1 MNKLIRFLD
10 ANNYNFLRGK
20 DKDGTTRLIVINVLN
35 KYHCEKLEN
44 ELNNYCFHRFENG
57 EYFCYYV
64 HF

>member
-1 MNKLIRFLD
+1 MNKLIRFLN

-20 DKDGTTRLIVINVLN
+20 DKDGLPYLIVIND

-44 ELNNYCFHRFENG
+44 ELNNYCFQCFKND

>member
-1 MNKLIRFLD
+1 MNKLIRFLN

-20 DKDGTTRLIVINVLN
+20 DKDGATRLIVINVLN
-35 KYHCEKLEN
+35 KYMCEKLEN
-44 ELNNYCFHRFENG
+44 ELNNYCFHRFENS